1 MKEPSFQEKQLGR
14 NIRDIRLEKG
24 MTLEEFCLQ
33 FDEPRP
39 APSIVS
45 RWERGVSIPSPQR
58 LKRLCEIGGLEL
70 SALYKRGV
78 DFFTGN
84 LENLANAYESSL
96 PNIKHD
102 LSQSYLYFRL
112 GQDYLSFA
120 EREDRDMLTEF
131 EELLDLIHIALHTEQ
146 ASDYESVQTAI
157 VEQLGRLWKEKTK

>member
-14 NIRDIRLEKG
+14 NVRDIRLKKG
-24 MTLEEFCLQ
+24 MTLEEFCQQ
-33 FDEPRP
+33 FDEPKP
-39 APSIVS
+39 APSIIS
-45 RWERGVSIPSPQR
+45 RWERGVSVPSPQR

-70 SALYKRGV
+70 SDLYKRGV

-96 PNIKHD
+96 PKIKHD

-120 EREDRDMLTEF
+120 EREDRDVLTAF
-131 EELLDLIHIALHTEQ
+131 EELLDLIHTALHMEQ
-146 ASDYESVQTAI
+146 PGDYESVQAAI
-157 VEQLGRLWKEKTK
+157 VERLGRLREEKEK

>member
-24 MTLEEFCLQ
+24 MTLEEFCLH
-33 FDEPRP
+33 FDEPKP
-39 APSIVS
+39 APSIIS
-45 RWERGVSIPSPQR
+45 RWERGVSVPNPQR

-70 SALYKRGV
+70 SDLYKRGV

-96 PNIKHD
+96 PKIKHD

-120 EREDRDMLTEF
+120 ECESGEVLTEF
-131 EELLDLIHIALHTEQ
+131 EELLDLIHTALHVEQ
-146 ASDYESVQTAI
+146 PGDYESAQAAI
-157 VEQLGRLWKEKTK
+157 VEQLGRLREAKAK